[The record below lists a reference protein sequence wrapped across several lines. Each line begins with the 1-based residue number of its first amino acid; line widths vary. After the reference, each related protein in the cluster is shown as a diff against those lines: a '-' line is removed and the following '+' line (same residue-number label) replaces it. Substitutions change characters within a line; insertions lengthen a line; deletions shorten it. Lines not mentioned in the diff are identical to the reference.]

1 MKEQKEQDLQKKL
14 DQLGNNL
21 KQAKQE
27 EYAAAKRKYK
37 VISALCSVA
46 GAVVMAMILF
56 GNVDDMSDA
65 ILIPL
70 LLANMIAGAVWGGT
84 MGDKEVEK
92 GFFYC
97 MGKLVC
103 AMFAVSVYRDCR
115 RRPNGGGIY
124 KCGAFSYSIG
134 MPALVSGS
142 VAWRENLCIKQQKV
156 KHRNQKCFWN

>member
-14 DQLGNNL
+14 DQFGNKLN
-21 KQAKQE
+21 QVSEQQRAVQ
-27 EYAAAKRKYK
+27 YRKYEI
-37 VISALCSVA
+37 ISALCSGA

-92 GFFYC
+92 GFFIAWGSSFVPC
-97 MGKLVC
+97 LLSLFIGTAGEGRMV
-103 AMFAVSVYRDCR
+103 
-115 RRPNGGGIY
+115 
-124 KCGAFSYSIG
+124 GAFISAVLFPVLLACLPWFLG
-134 MPALVSGS
+134 
-142 VAWRENLCIKQQKV
+142 AWLGGKICVLSSKK
-156 KHRNQKCFWN
+156 